1 METLA
6 QCLTHINKLNKQ
18 ALTDFLKGEMEG
30 WKGNEGT
37 DGGREGERKR
47 LVNGQVDG
55 HTDGWV
61 KEKTDD

>member
-18 ALTDFLKGEMEG
+18 ALIDLLKGEMDG

-37 DGGREGERKR
+37 DGGKGERKR

-55 HTDGWV
+55 HMDGWV